1 MLETGLRVIASV
13 SYVYRVKFAF
23 ELGTKPNGSLPLIS
37 LEVFQ
42 GVSHSVFLWDL
53 LQEVLALGCQHSSCS
68 RLPIVS
74 FLHGLGLDP
83 HGDITSKHALGPFH
97 VDMC

>member
-1 MLETGLRVIASV
+1 MVT
-13 SYVYRVKFAF
+13 
-23 ELGTKPNGSLPLIS
+23 
-37 LEVFQ
+37 Q
-42 GVSHSVFLWDL
+42 GVSHPVFLWDL

-74 FLHGLGLDP
+74 SLHGLGLEP

-97 VDMC
+97 VDFVLITKAAVPCSWNLGFWSVSHKESVGLVERVWTGK